1 MRKAFITLTT
11 LFSFSLCAQN
21 ITWQNVNLNV
31 PFENTQAVFNLIDGF
46 YSNIEIPDV
55 TAAIESNKKNKN
67 ANIYPPT
74 KFDNNGGST

>member
-1 MRKAFITLTT
+1 MRKAFIILTT

-46 YSNIEIPDV
+46 LL
-55 TAAIESNKKNKN
+55 
-67 ANIYPPT
+67 
-74 KFDNNGGST
+74 

>member
-1 MRKAFITLTT
+1 MRKAFIILTT

-46 YSNIEIPDV
+46 YSY
-55 TAAIESNKKNKN
+55 S
-67 ANIYPPT
+67 
-74 KFDNNGGST
+74 KFSWCKRKSC

>member
-46 YSNIEIPDV
+46 YSNIEIPR
-55 TAAIESNKKNKN
+55 E
-67 ANIYPPT
+67 
-74 KFDNNGGST
+74 